1 MTKKADGEASR
12 DQDETREIG
21 TKGDERDT
29 ARLSAQQELDRI
41 AEEVRRCQR
50 CDLYVGAKQAVP
62 GTGNPLAEVMLVGE
76 APSAYD
82 DRRGYPFSG
91 PSGQF
96 LDELLEL
103 AGLTRAEVFLTN
115 MVRHRVPDSRELLA
129 GEIAACADYLTR
141 QIAAID
147 PLVIVALGRGALSRF
162 LPKTKI
168 SRVHGQAKVA
178 GGRIVVAMYNP
189 AAALHREEL
198 RETVIDDFKRALP
211 AALAEA
217 RRLSASRPRPH
228 DDQPVQQSLF

>member
-1 MTKKADGEASR
+1 MAKKADGKAKFEK
-12 DQDETREIG
+12 ENEPREIAPSE
-21 TKGDERDT
+21 DIRES
-29 ARLSAQQELDRI
+29 ARLAAQQELDRI
-41 AEEVRRCQR
+41 AEEVQRCQR
-50 CDLYVGAKQAVP
+50 CDLYIGAKQGVP

-103 AGLTRAEVFLTN
+103 AGLSRAEVFLTN

-141 QIAAID
+141 QIATID
-147 PLVIVALGRGALSRF
+147 PLVIVALGRGALTRF

-178 GGRIVVAMYNP
+178 GGRVVVAMYNP

-198 RETVIDDFKRALP
+198 RDTVVQDFTHAVP

-217 RRLSASRPRPH
+217 RRLAASRPR
-228 DDQPVQQSLF
+228 DDQPVQPSLF